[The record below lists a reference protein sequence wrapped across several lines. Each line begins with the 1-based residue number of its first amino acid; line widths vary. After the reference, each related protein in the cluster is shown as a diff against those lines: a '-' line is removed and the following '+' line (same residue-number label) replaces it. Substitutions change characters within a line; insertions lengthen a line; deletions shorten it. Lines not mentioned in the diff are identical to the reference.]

1 MRIQPTGGRS
11 DSGIAGTGARR
22 PVGWWLGFTRGFD
35 LIVAAFLRFL
45 IHAYRYLLAP
55 ILPRGCRF
63 APSCSLY
70 ALEALARHG
79 AITGGYLA
87 LRRLASCHPW
97 GGSGYDPVPA
107 AAPRRGCRCADSP
120 SAASLEPIGQ
130 QR

>member
-1 MRIQPTGGRS
+1 MPIQPTGSRS
-11 DSGIAGTGARR
+11 DGGSEGTGTLGAAVQWRRLARA
-22 PVGWWLGFTRGFD
+22 VD
-35 LIVAAFLRFL
+35 LIVASFLRL
-45 IHAYRYLLAP
+45 LVHAYRYLLAP
-55 ILPRGCRF
+55 VLPRGCRF

-79 AITGGYLA
+79 AITGGGLA

-107 AAPRRGCRCADSP
+107 AAPRRGCRCPDSLP
-120 SAASLEPIGQ
+120 AASQEPIGQ